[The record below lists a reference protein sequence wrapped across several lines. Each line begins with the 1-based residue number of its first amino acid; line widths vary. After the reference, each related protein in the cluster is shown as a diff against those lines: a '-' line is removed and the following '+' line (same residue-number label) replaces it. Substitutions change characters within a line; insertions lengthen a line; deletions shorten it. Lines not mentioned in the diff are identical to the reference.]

1 MKSRLTMAIGRRLAA
16 YVLFAV
22 FAVRMSPAVSAE
34 GAASPASEITGT
46 KRTRSADLVLRNGV
60 VYTVNERQP
69 LAQAVAV
76 NDGKLVF
83 VGANDQVAAFT
94 GPRTR
99 VVDLQ
104 GTMVLPGIFD
114 SHIHTAKGEF
124 YNRRLCDVRSFT
136 NEEGY
141 SKLARCAATAPAGD
155 WVVAFGWYSTDNP
168 KLEDVTLARLD
179 AIVPTRKL
187 AVISLDN
194 HTVWVN
200 TKLMQEFSI
209 ARDTPDPP
217 GGRILRDPQTQEPTG
232 VLQDAAGFRIENAIR
247 TASTYAATARELHR
261 SAIPY
266 LNSIGITSLLDAS
279 VDDDLEAG
287 YRELDSLGSLPMRVS
302 LAFKVF
308 PDNYRTLIPIIAT
321 KRKVRSDHIRVDFIK
336 VFADGNLEDNLAN
349 MLGEGGEAG
358 HGYYT
363 QEQMNEI
370 VRLAEKY
377 GLSVY
382 VHSIG
387 DGATRQVLDA
397 VAAARKVA
405 PCPRCRHTLTHLQWV
420 SPSDIPRFR
429 QLHVIANIQEGW
441 LAPRSVGGPPG
452 YDYVQAT
459 ADGPIGPK
467 LALRMY
473 PFRQLRDAGA
483 QLSAGSD
490 WFFTDENPWNDIEA
504 GTTSRD
510 PGVVDQK
517 PMLPASAL
525 DLKTLVRARTIGAAY
540 QMFNEKITGSI
551 EVGKQADLVVINQNI
566 FAVPIERVHNTK
578 VLMTFLAGRQL
589 GGH

>member
-1 MKSRLTMAIGRRLAA
+1 MAVRGRLAA
-16 YVLFAV
+16 YALLAV
-22 FAVRMSPAVSAE
+22 VALCAAHAGSAA
-34 GAASPASEITGT
+34 GAASPASQAMG
-46 KRTRSADLVLRNGV
+46 KMPAAPADLAFENGI
-60 VYTVNERQP
+60 VYTVNDRQP
-69 LAQAVAV
+69 YAQAVAV
-76 NDGKLVF
+76 KDGKIIF
-83 VGANDQVAAFT
+83 VGSTEQVAAFI
-94 GPRTR
+94 GPSTR
-99 VVDLQ
+99 VIDLQ
-104 GTMVLPGIFD
+104 GMTLLPGIID

-124 YNRRLCDVRSFT
+124 YNRRLCNVRSFT
-136 NEEGY
+136 VEEGY
-141 SKLARCAATAPAGD
+141 SKLAECATSAPPGD
-155 WVVAFGWYSTDNP
+155 WVVGFGWYSTDNP
-168 KLEDVTLARLD
+168 KLDDVTLARLD

-200 TKLMQEFSI
+200 TKLMREFSI
-209 ARDTPDPP
+209 TRDTPDPP
-217 GGRILRDPQTQEPTG
+217 GGRILRNPQTQEPTG
-232 VLQDAAGFRIENAIR
+232 VLQDAAGFRIASAVR
-247 TASTYAATARELHR
+247 TASSYAATAKDLHR

-266 LNSIGITSLLDAS
+266 LNGLGITSLLDAS

-287 YRELDSLGSLPMRVS
+287 YRDLDSSGSLPMRVS

-308 PDNYRTLIPIIAT
+308 PDNYRSLIPKIAA
-321 KRKVRSDHIRVDFIK
+321 KRGSRSKNVRINFIK
-336 VFADGNLEDNLAN
+336 VFADGNLEDGLAN
-349 MLGEGGEAG
+349 MLGEDGAPG

-363 QEQMNEI
+363 QEQMNEV

-387 DGATRQVLDA
+387 DGAARQVLDA
-397 VAAARKVA
+397 VAAARQIA

-420 SPSDIPRFR
+420 APSDIPRFR

-441 LAPRSVGGPPG
+441 LAPRSIGGPPG

-459 ADGPIGPK
+459 AAGPIGPK

-483 QLSAGSD
+483 RLSAGSD

-525 DLKTLVRARTIGAAY
+525 DLNTLVRARTIGAAY

-566 FAVPIERVHNTK
+566 FEVAVERVHDTK
-578 VLMTFLAGRQL
+578 VLMTFLAGKQL
-589 GGH
+589 EVH